1 LHGLEVML
9 AAQTSAREGRYVSI
23 ETGFPALDYRHM
35 PGDAADSHR
44 RKHDPR
50 TA

>member
-1 LHGLEVML
+1 MV

-23 ETGFPALDYRHM
+23 ESGFPSLDYQHL
-35 PGDAADSHR
+35 PAEEDSHR